1 VTKPAAAPLTIEEA
15 CAELGVSKPTLYK
28 LAREY
33 PRWLKNHRLGR
44 RRMFDRDGIE
54 RFQREIRNITQ
65 L

>member
-1 VTKPAAAPLTIEEA
+1 VTKPNARPLTVEEA

-44 RRMFDRDGIE
+44 RRMFDRDGIQQ
-54 RFQREIRNITQ
+54 FQREYRNPTQ